1 MNWSQ
6 AVWEGVA
13 GLYTTALKKQDPG
26 KEQGLWFFRT
36 EGVDSTILIL
46 KK

>member
-13 GLYTTALKKQDPG
+13 GLYTTAPKRQDPG
-26 KEQGLWFFRT
+26 TGARSVVLQNRRR
-36 EGVDSTILIL
+36 
-46 KK
+46 